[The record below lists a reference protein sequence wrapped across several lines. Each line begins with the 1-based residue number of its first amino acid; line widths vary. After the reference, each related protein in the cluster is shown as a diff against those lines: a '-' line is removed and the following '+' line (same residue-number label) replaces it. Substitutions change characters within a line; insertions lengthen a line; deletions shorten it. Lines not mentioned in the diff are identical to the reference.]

1 MPPLTEPDIRDALRD
16 CYDPAIPCNIVDL
29 GLVRKI
35 HVAADP
41 NAPGT
46 GIAGVP
52 QKCQVTVDLIVTT
65 DAADSA
71 QQHLPA
77 QIANRLAGLET
88 VHHTVVH
95 LLDQPLWTPS
105 LITPAGRR
113 ALGLDGNPQLVQI
126 APRPQE

>member
-1 MPPLTEPDIRDALRD
+1 MPPLTESDIREALRD

-29 GLVRKI
+29 GLVQQI

-41 NAPGT
+41 HAPGT

-52 QKCQVTVDLIVTT
+52 QKYQVTVNLIVTT

-71 QQHLPA
+71 QQHLSA
-77 QIANRLAGLET
+77 QIANRLAGLEA

-95 LLDQPLWTPS
+95 LLDQPHWTPS

-113 ALGLDGNPQLVQI
+113 TLGLDGNPHLVQI
-126 APRPQE
+126 APRSRE